1 MNKNLEKYIDLYNS
15 LQEFEKEKIPLC
27 AAENYVSDF
36 CKSPLVSA
44 FEGKY
49 SFIDSIGNDSFIG
62 GKFVAQLNLLLTD
75 ECNSIFHATY
85 TNADTL
91 TGINC
96 FTVCAMSLLTSK
108 DYVLITTPEQGGH
121 ASIPV
126 ILNTLGVKYD
136 AIPYDYKNYQ
146 IDYNAL
152 NDLCA
157 SGIYSFIVFCQSDII
172 NPPNMEKINLPENM
186 GIIYDGTQTLGLIAS
201 KIIPNPLDTIKNVV
215 LIGGTHKTLP
225 APACGLIMTQNPLMA
240 QKLKDNITP
249 HYLRNTQPN
258 HIASL
263 LLALIEQEEIGQA
276 YQSNVVN
283 TANILGK
290 ELEKFNFKLAKI
302 SSNVYTMTHQLFILM
317 TQKETEQFYFNA
329 QKYNITLNK
338 KHKLLFSNEG
348 IRIGTQEIAQ
358 YNWNPTDLNNLAQ
371 LLFYIKS
378 GNNVHNKIIQLRK
391 TLISKKEPQFTY
403 EKITIE

>member
-338 KHKLLFSNEG
+338 KHKLLFSNDG